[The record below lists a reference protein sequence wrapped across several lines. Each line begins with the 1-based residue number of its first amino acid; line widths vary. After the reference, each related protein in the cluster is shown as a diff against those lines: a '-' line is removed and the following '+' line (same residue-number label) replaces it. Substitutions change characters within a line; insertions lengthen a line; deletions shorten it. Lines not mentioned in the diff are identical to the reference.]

1 MLYSMADILSSFNL
15 LYLRYNKVMSK
26 DDNTQTLEQLKDQ
39 IPALIN
45 VQTFDES
52 LAICLA
58 NIFQI
63 TENESSISID
73 NIKTNV
79 FSYCLKPNI
88 SCTDYCYEK
97 LADILFKH
105 IIQYTIPKSE
115 IKEAEAKSNPS
126 YIIELQ
132 EKAKQR
138 FVDYWKNRKLILEQE
153 NIDDES
159 VTKSGEGGEE
169 LLFLFAEQIL
179 GLPQAL
185 CKMNLKTSGSMH
197 FHGADGIHI
206 GLTEDNSK
214 LALYYSEVKVYK
226 DVDTAIK
233 KCLESITP
241 LLKREEKEQFELNLL
256 NSNLDIG
263 NNVMLANKLKE
274 YFNPNRIE
282 CTELTEIRGLCLIA
296 FNEEKYENFDYEQ
309 NARNIRP
316 AISDWMLKF
325 EKEKINNDIKDIII
339 NVFFIPMTC
348 IETFRE
354 TFRKKIGC

>member
-1 MLYSMADILSSFNL
+1 MADRLSMFNL
-15 LYLRYNKVMSK
+15 IYLSYNKAMSM
-26 DDNTQTLEQLKDQ
+26 DNSGQTLEQLKKH
-39 IPALIN
+39 IPDLIN
-45 VQTFDES
+45 VQPFNES
-52 LAICLA
+52 LASCLA

-63 TENESSISID
+63 TENQSSISID
-73 NIKTNV
+73 NINTNI
-79 FSYCLKPNI
+79 FSYCLKPNKA
-88 SCTDYCYEK
+88 CTDYCYEG

-105 IIQYTIPKSE
+105 IIQYTIPRLE
-115 IKEAEAKSNPS
+115 IKEAEAKKNPS

-132 EKAKQR
+132 EKAKRR
-138 FVDYWKNRKLILEQE
+138 FVDYWKNRKQILEQE
-153 NIDDES
+153 KIDDES

-169 LLFLFAEQIL
+169 LLFLLAEQIL
-179 GLPQAL
+179 DLPQAL
-185 CKMNLKTSGSMH
+185 CKMNFKTSGKMH

-241 LLKREEKEQFELNLL
+241 LLKREEKEQFELDLL
-256 NSNLDIG
+256 SSNLDIAH
-263 NNVMLANKLKE
+263 NDRLANKLKE

-296 FNEEKYENFDYEQ
+296 FDEEKYENFDYEQ
-309 NARNIRP
+309 NAQNIRP
-316 AISDWMLKF
+316 EISDWISKF
-325 EKEKINNDIKDIII
+325 KKEKINNNIKDVII

-348 IETFRE
+348 VETFRE
-354 TFRKKIGC
+354 TFKKKIGC

>member
-1 MLYSMADILSSFNL
+1 MSM
-15 LYLRYNKVMSK
+15 
-26 DDNTQTLEQLKDQ
+26 DNSRQTLEQLKKH
-39 IPALIN
+39 IPDLIN
-45 VQTFDES
+45 VQPFNES
-52 LAICLA
+52 LASCLA

-63 TENESSISID
+63 TENQSRISID
-73 NIKTNV
+73 NINTNI
-79 FSYCLKPNI
+79 FSYCLKPNKA
-88 SCTDYCYEK
+88 CTDYCYEG

-105 IIQYTIPKSE
+105 IIQYTIPRLE
-115 IKEAEAKSNPS
+115 IKEAEAKKNPS

-132 EKAKQR
+132 EKAKRR
-138 FVDYWKNRKLILEQE
+138 FVDYWKNRKQILEQE
-153 NIDDES
+153 KIDDES

-169 LLFLFAEQIL
+169 LLFLLAEQIL
-179 GLPQAL
+179 DLPQAL
-185 CKMNLKTSGSMH
+185 CKMNFKTSGKMH

-241 LLKREEKEQFELNLL
+241 LLKREEKEQFELDLL
-256 NSNLDIG
+256 SSNLDIVH
-263 NNVMLANKLKE
+263 NDRLANKLKE

-296 FNEEKYENFDYEQ
+296 FDEEKYENFDYEQ
-309 NARNIRP
+309 NAQNIRP
-316 AISDWMLKF
+316 EISDWISKF
-325 EKEKINNDIKDIII
+325 KKEKINNNIKDVII

-348 IETFRE
+348 VE
-354 TFRKKIGC
+354 TFRKTFKKKIGC